1 MENEHPYRPETQKPP
16 NPAKEALRGY
26 RSLLRQREEVERE
39 VEEHYARA
47 TSCTMRLKPYKA
59 AGGAASYDRMAED
72 AMSAADARQELAA
85 LDEALAAELRRLR
98 EMLTWPETANQREVI
113 LRRYLRGQRWEA
125 IAAAMCCDKVTAW
138 RWHGDA
144 LVTINQRLAE
154 EGHHEP

>member
-47 TSCTMRLKPYKA
+47 TSCTMRLKPYKVP
-59 AGGAASYDRMAED
+59 GESASYDRMAED
-72 AMSAADARQELAA
+72 ALSAAEARQELAE
-85 LDEALAAELRRLR
+85 LDRELAVELRRLR
-98 EMLTWPETANQREVI
+98 EMISWPETETQREVI

-144 LVTINQRLAE
+144 LVTINERLAE
-154 EGHHEP
+154 EGHHAP